1 MKFKVWLEIEAVDD
15 NLGVYEDVSLFPV
28 CLGEFD
34 SPEEADQAI
43 IELTGKSSL

>member
-15 NLGVYEDVSLFPV
+15 NLGVYEDVSPFPV

-34 SPEEADQAI
+34 SAEEADQAI